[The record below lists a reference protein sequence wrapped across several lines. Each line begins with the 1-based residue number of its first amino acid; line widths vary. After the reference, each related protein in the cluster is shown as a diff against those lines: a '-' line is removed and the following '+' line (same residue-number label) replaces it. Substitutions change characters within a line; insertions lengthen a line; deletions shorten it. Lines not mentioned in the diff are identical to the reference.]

1 MSIDKDKIKHIS
13 KLARISIDSK
23 KSDSL
28 ATEDKLRKASSIKSF
43 GICMRAL

>member
-1 MSIDKDKIKHIS
+1 DLLPKNWDLTM
-13 KLARISIDSK
+13 K